1 MAKKIRIMVTLNE
14 KQYEIL
20 KELEEL
26 GSTDAEKLRNALV
39 AYWNLRRVME
49 KGKDVNSLTKT

>member
-49 KGKDVNSLTKT
+49 KGKESSR